1 MIAIKIVLIM
11 AIVGMSWAFRNRSR
25 VGLRAGARLGVIL
38 LAVLAAISILQP
50 SVAQW
55 AADQLGVTRGTDLLL
70 YVLVMVFAAS
80 SLGFYFRFRELER
93 RLADLTR
100 AQAIREA
107 VAVQGLPN
115 GAAAPGAALP
125 RVARRVD
132 QRADQAQSS

>member
-38 LAVLAAISILQP
+38 LAVLAAVSILQP
-50 SVAQW
+50 SVLQA

-70 YVLVMVFAAS
+70 YLLVMVFAAS

-115 GAAAPGAALP
+115 GAAAPGGPLP

-132 QRADQAQSS
+132 QRADQTQSP